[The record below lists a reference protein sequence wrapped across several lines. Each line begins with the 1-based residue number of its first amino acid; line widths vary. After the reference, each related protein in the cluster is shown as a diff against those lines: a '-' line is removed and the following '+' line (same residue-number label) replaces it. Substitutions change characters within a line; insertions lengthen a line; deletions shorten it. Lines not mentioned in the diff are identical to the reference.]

1 MIRESIAKVVKG
13 ENLTESQM
21 QATMGE
27 IFDGRA
33 SSAQIAALVTAL
45 RAKGETVDEIT
56 GAAKALN
63 ARALKLNP
71 GNHLLN
77 LERDDIN
84 VEGETILET
93 SDNGKEGT
101 RTFNISTATAF
112 VVAGA
117 GIKIVR
123 HGNRAASVFFGAAD
137 VLTHLGINLD
147 ISTSD
152 VERCIR
158 EIGLGFLFTPISA
171 GPMRHVARIREEM
184 GVRTIFN
191 LIGPLTNPGEASSHL
206 LGVYEPSLT
215 EKMTR
220 VLLKLGADHAI
231 VVCGEGTRDEI
242 SICGPTRI
250 SRLKAEEIETFVVEP
265 EEFGLERADCAEI
278 RGGNAQKNAD
288 IIRGILS
295 GDTGPCRNVVVL
307 NAAAAYV
314 AAGRD
319 STINDGVKRACDV
332 IDSGKAGEKLEAL
345 VTFTERCTPFVRKDL
360 E

>member
-1 MIRESIAKVVKG
+1 MIRESIAKVVRG
-13 ENLTESQM
+13 DNLTEGQM

-63 ARALKLNP
+63 ARVLKLNP

-123 HGNRAASVFFGAAD
+123 HGNRAASVF
-137 VLTHLGINLD
+137 
-147 ISTSD
+147 S
-152 VERCIR
+152 ERRMC
-158 EIGLGFLFTPISA
+158 
-171 GPMRHVARIREEM
+171 
-184 GVRTIFN
+184 
-191 LIGPLTNPGEASSHL
+191 
-206 LGVYEPSLT
+206 
-215 EKMTR
+215 
-220 VLLKLGADHAI
+220 
-231 VVCGEGTRDEI
+231 
-242 SICGPTRI
+242 
-250 SRLKAEEIETFVVEP
+250 
-265 EEFGLERADCAEI
+265 
-278 RGGNAQKNAD
+278 
-288 IIRGILS
+288 
-295 GDTGPCRNVVVL
+295 
-307 NAAAAYV
+307 
-314 AAGRD
+314 
-319 STINDGVKRACDV
+319 
-332 IDSGKAGEKLEAL
+332 
-345 VTFTERCTPFVRKDL
+345 
-360 E
+360 